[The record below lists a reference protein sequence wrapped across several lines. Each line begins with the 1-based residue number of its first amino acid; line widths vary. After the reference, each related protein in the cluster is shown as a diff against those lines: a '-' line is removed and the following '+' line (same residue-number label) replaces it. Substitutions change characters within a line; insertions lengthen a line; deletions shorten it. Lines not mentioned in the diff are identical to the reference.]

1 MSPKRKIR
9 AVDMVNDIRSGR
21 TDPELMEKFQLSSSA
36 LQWAFRKLLE
46 AEAIS
51 PDEIYGRPPASDE
64 IVDFG
69 AAYRIITRY
78 ELDIPLPIH
87 ELDNNVNR
95 GLVKDISVNGVG
107 IRGIESNVDEIKS
120 FVIPADELF
129 GIERVEFEAICRWVK
144 RAKIEGE
151 CSGGFEVLKVMAGN
165 LKDLEMVIRSIP
177 LEDRVALQKRR

>member
-9 AVDMVNDIRSGR
+9 AIDIVEDIRSGK
-21 TDPELMEKFQLSSSA
+21 TDPELMEKFQLTSSA

-51 PDEIYGRPPASDE
+51 PEDIYRRPSSTDE

-78 ELDIPLPIH
+78 ALDIPLPVH
-87 ELDNNVNR
+87 ELDNTDSK

-107 IRGIESNVDEIKS
+107 IRGIEATVDEIKT
-120 FVIPADELF
+120 FVIPADALF
-129 GIERVEFEAICRWVK
+129 GIELVEFEAICRWTK
-144 RAKIEGE
+144 RDKIEGE
-151 CSGGFEVLKVMAGN
+151 CSSGFEVLNVMKGD

-177 LEDRVALQKRR
+177 LEDRVALQKRD